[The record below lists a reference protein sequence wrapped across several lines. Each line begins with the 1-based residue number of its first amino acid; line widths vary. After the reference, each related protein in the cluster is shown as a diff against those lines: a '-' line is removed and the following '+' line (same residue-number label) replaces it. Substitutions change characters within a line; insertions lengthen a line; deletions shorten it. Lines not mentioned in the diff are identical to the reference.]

1 MKLLISRGTR
11 SFRRC
16 FFWFSLVLV
25 SACNETKDLGPET
38 LGVDFY
44 PINIGQYR
52 IYEVEEIQFKI
63 VGFDTL
69 NYQLRET
76 IFDSIQ
82 SIDQTTYLLR
92 RDVRQ
97 NSLQE
102 WESDSIWAVAST
114 DTYIAVSENNIPFI
128 KLTFP
133 VIDGREWNGN
143 SLNSRGNQIY
153 YYQGVSQAIVDSV
166 AAEDHVR
173 VVIEDIE
180 ENITGL
186 DLRSEVYV
194 RGVGLVEKDYL
205 TQRNCTA
212 SDCGDDLGKVI
223 GGRSLKQ
230 TLIEIGTND

>member
-1 MKLLISRGTR
+1 M
-11 SFRRC
+11 
-16 FFWFSLVLV
+16 LV

-102 WESDSIWAVAST
+102 WESDSVWAVAST

>member
-1 MKLLISRGTR
+1 MKLLISRGAR
-11 SFRRC
+11 SICRC